1 MIKLDGLF
9 DGNRELEL
17 VGLYCSTNIQPRNGY
32 VIAWRG
38 QILDEQTAQEI
49 RERKS
54 LQSDLR
60 LGCRK
65 TRDGRYTDVFQASLA
80 AGTGLVDAD
89 GKVY

>member
-1 MIKLDGLF
+1 
-9 DGNRELEL
+9 
-17 VGLYCSTNIQPRNGY
+17 
-32 VIAWRG
+32 
-38 QILDEQTAQEI
+38 LDEQTAQEI